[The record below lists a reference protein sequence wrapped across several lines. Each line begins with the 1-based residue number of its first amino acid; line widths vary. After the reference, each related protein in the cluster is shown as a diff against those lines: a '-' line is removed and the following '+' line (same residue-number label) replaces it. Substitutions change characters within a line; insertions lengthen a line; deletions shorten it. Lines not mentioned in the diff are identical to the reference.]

1 MDPHGPTWTQVFY
14 TKQETHFWAQE
25 MILTKID
32 DFIVFSVQK
41 IITVPSFMK
50 FGALR
55 KFALTQANQQQVASR
70 RPPVTPHDERMVP
83 KCVQLKF
90 NT

>member
-1 MDPHGPTWTQVFY
+1 
-14 TKQETHFWAQE
+14 
-25 MILTKID
+25 
-32 DFIVFSVQK
+32 
-41 IITVPSFMK
+41 MK

-90 NT
+90 NTWNQAVHASGAPILG